1 MSTEKREIVIPSQLL
16 GDAEKDKPGRGTF
29 IENGKIYSERLGVL
43 NRRGEYINVV
53 PLKGR
58 YDPIEGDFV
67 IGIVEE
73 AMASSWLVDINA
85 PYPAL
90 LHVNEVPWKVDF
102 GETEKY
108 LNKGDSIMAKVL
120 QIDVSRKLQ
129 ITLNDRNLYKIEGGH
144 IIHVE
149 PSKVPRLIGKK
160 GSMIGL
166 LKKYTRCRIF
176 VGQNGR
182 IWIDGDDEGVAKV
195 LQTIRKIE
203 DESLSYGL
211 TNRIEELLKKDAKD
225 VR

>member
-1 MSTEKREIVIPSQLL
+1 MSTEKREVVIPSQLI
-16 GDAEKDKPGRGTF
+16 GDAEKDKSGRGTF

-43 NRRGEYINVV
+43 SRRGEYINVV

-108 LNKGDSIMAKVL
+108 LNQGDSIMAKVL
-120 QIDVSRKLQ
+120 QVDVEKKLQ
-129 ITLNDRNLYKIEGGH
+129 VTLKDRNLYKIKGGL
-144 IIHVE
+144 ITYVE